1 MTRSGRVSSTNRF
14 SSSGPVPKKGS
25 APVCF
30 ASSAIR
36 ERRNRSEVA
45 ATSRK
50 AFQSHFHKQCYRTL
64 LLRNGSLEAMSG
76 SPSFAGRDIVSI
88 RDFSRKEIDHIL
100 DMAEVMEP
108 LVKKGSDMLHGR
120 IMATLFYEAST
131 RTRLSFESAITRLG
145 GTALGFAETKG
156 TSVEKGENLADT
168 VRVTE
173 KYADVLVVRHPL
185 EGAARM
191 AAEFASI
198 PVINAGSGAEEHP
211 TQALL
216 DLYTIRKELGTIDGL
231 TIGLVGDLRYGRTV
245 HSLAYALSL
254 YKVKLV
260 LISPDILQMRKEV
273 AEEVSKK
280 IEVTETPSLRDHL
293 RELDVIYMTR
303 VQKERFAD
311 LQEYEKVKGSYRLVA
326 EDLDKTKKNSIVMHP
341 LPRVDEVD
349 PSVDSTPHAKY
360 FQQVGNGV
368 VLRMGLLGLVL
379 GAL

>member
-1 MTRSGRVSSTNRF
+1 
-14 SSSGPVPKKGS
+14 
-25 APVCF
+25 
-30 ASSAIR
+30 
-36 ERRNRSEVA
+36 
-45 ATSRK
+45 
-50 AFQSHFHKQCYRTL
+50 
-64 LLRNGSLEAMSG
+64 MSG
-76 SPSFAGRDIVSI
+76 KPSFSGRDIVSI
-88 RDFSRKEIDHIL
+88 RDFSRREIDHIL
-100 DMAEVMEP
+100 DMAGTMEP
-108 LVKKGSDMLHGR
+108 IAKKGSDLLHGK

-131 RTRLSFESAITRLG
+131 RTRLSFESAMNRLG
-145 GTALGFAETKG
+145 GTVLGFAETKG

-173 KYADVLVVRHPL
+173 NYADILVVRHPL

-191 AAEFASI
+191 AAEFASV

-216 DLYTIRKELGTIDGL
+216 DLYTIKKETGTIDGL

-260 LISPDILQMRKEV
+260 LISPDTLRMRKEV

-280 IEVTETPSLRDHL
+280 IDITETPTLKDHL
-293 RELDVIYMTR
+293 RELDIIYMTR

-311 LQEYEKVKGSYRLVA
+311 LQEYEKVKGSYRLLA
-326 EDLDKTKKNSIVMHP
+326 DDLARTKKSSIVMHP
-341 LPRVDEVD
+341 LPRVDEID
-349 PSVDSTPHAKY
+349 PSVDSTPHARY

-368 VLRMGLLGLVL
+368 VLRMALLGLVL

>member
-1 MTRSGRVSSTNRF
+1 
-14 SSSGPVPKKGS
+14 
-25 APVCF
+25 
-30 ASSAIR
+30 
-36 ERRNRSEVA
+36 
-45 ATSRK
+45 
-50 AFQSHFHKQCYRTL
+50 
-64 LLRNGSLEAMSG
+64 MSG
-76 SPSFAGRDIVSI
+76 KAPFAGRDIVSI
-88 RDFSRKEIDHIL
+88 RDFSRHEIDHIL

-108 LVKKGSDMLHGR
+108 LAKKGSDMLRGK

-131 RTRLSFESAITRLG
+131 RTRLSFESAMTRLG

-173 KYADVLVVRHPL
+173 NYADILVIRHPL

-191 AAEFASI
+191 AAEFSSA
-198 PVINAGSGAEEHP
+198 PVINAGTGAEEHP

-216 DLYTIRKELGTIDGL
+216 DLYTIRKETGTIDGL

-245 HSLAYALSL
+245 HSLAFALSL

-260 LISPDILQMRKEV
+260 LISPDILKMRKEV
-273 AEEVSKK
+273 AEEVSRK
-280 IEVTETPSLRDHL
+280 INVTETSSLKDRL
-293 RELDVIYMTR
+293 RELDVVYMTR

-311 LQEYEKVKGSYRLVA
+311 LQEYEKVKGSYRLMA
-326 EDLDKTKKNSIVMHP
+326 DDLARTKKSSIVMHP

-368 VLRMGLLGLVL
+368 VLRMALLGLVF

>member
-1 MTRSGRVSSTNRF
+1 
-14 SSSGPVPKKGS
+14 
-25 APVCF
+25 
-30 ASSAIR
+30 
-36 ERRNRSEVA
+36 
-45 ATSRK
+45 
-50 AFQSHFHKQCYRTL
+50 
-64 LLRNGSLEAMSG
+64 MSG
-76 SPSFAGRDIVSI
+76 SSSFAGRDVVSI
-88 RDFSRKEIDHIL
+88 RDFSRLEIDHVL

-108 LVKKGSDMLHGR
+108 LLKKGSDLLHGK

-131 RTRLSFESAITRLG
+131 RTRLSFESAMTRMG
-145 GTALGFAETKG
+145 GSVLGFAETKG

-173 KYADVLVVRHPL
+173 NYADVLVIRHPL

-216 DLYTIRKELGTIDGL
+216 DLYTIRKELGIIDGL

-260 LISPDILQMRKEV
+260 LISPDILQMRREV

-280 IEVTETPSLRDHL
+280 IDVSQTASLKDHL

-326 EDLDKTKKNSIVMHP
+326 EDLNRTKKNAIVMHP
-341 LPRVDEVD
+341 LPRVDEIE
-349 PSVDSTPHAKY
+349 PSVDASPHAKY
-360 FQQVGNGV
+360 FPQVGNGV
-368 VLRMGLLGLVL
+368 VLRMGLLGLVFGVL
-379 GAL
+379 